1 MKETK
6 VEKPDLFEWTKTL
19 ELEETALLEAQVL
32 LKPNAN
38 KEATGSIDPRLQD
51 SPLIDAFVAK
61 MPGNPFYQPSMHT
74 KEFQVSRIRNKTTL
88 MQIVLD
94 KLSSQEIRL
103 NALNE
108 LKNMALIDQAEY
120 DKLQKEILALT

>member
-32 LKPNAN
+32 LKPNTN
-38 KEATGSIDPRLQD
+38 KEATGSIDSSLQD